1 MKTLRDD
8 RRSRRAF
15 RPIPEY
21 LDDRIVPS
29 TMPVAI
35 GPGAEA
41 VVAVSVTQRH
51 ENHLAVLEV
60 KHEKAVA
67 RHELRLARREA
78 RFLAHHPS
86 AIAPT
91 PSPNASGMLPA
102 NVGAP
107 LQSLYA
113 QYETYESS
121 GGHGPFSPTGANLL
135 VINGTD
141 VGIQV
146 KDTSTGDFNTLIAEL
161 QGDGMQILD
170 SDSTYGLVEGML
182 PIAQLPTVAQLPQT
196 LSITPMSNPILEMS
210 M

>member
-1 MKTLRDD
+1 MKTLRVD
-8 RRSRRAF
+8 RRCRRAF
-15 RPIPEY
+15 RPIPEN

-29 TMPVAI
+29 TIPMAI

-41 VVAVSVTQRH
+41 VVAVSAAQRQ
-51 ENHLAVLEV
+51 ENHPAVLES

-67 RHELRLARREA
+67 RRDLRLARREA
-78 RFLAHHPS
+78 RFLAHHPN

-91 PSPNASGMLPA
+91 PNPNASGMLPA
-102 NVGAP
+102 DVGAP

-121 GGHGPFSPTGANLL
+121 GGAGPFSPTGANLL

-146 KDTSTGDFNTLIAEL
+146 KDTNTGDFNTLITEL
-161 QGDGMQILD
+161 QGDGMRILD

-182 PIAQLPTVAQLPQT
+182 PIVQLPTVAQLTQT

-210 M
+210 T

>member
-1 MKTLRDD
+1 MKTLRGD

-15 RPIPEY
+15 RPTPEY
-21 LDDRIVPS
+21 LDDRMVPS
-29 TMPVAI
+29 AVPVAA
-35 GPGAEA
+35 GPGVEA
-41 VVAVSVTQRH
+41 VVAVSAAGRH
-51 ENHLAVLEV
+51 EDHLAVLERE
-60 KHEKAVA
+60 HEKAVA
-67 RHELRLARREA
+67 RHDLRLARREA
-78 RFLAHHPS
+78 RFLAHHPN

-102 NVGAP
+102 NVSAP
-107 LQSLYA
+107 LQSLYT

-121 GGHGPFSPTGANLL
+121 GGAGPFRPTGANLL

-146 KDTSTGDFNTLIAEL
+146 KDTSTGDFNTLITEL

-170 SDSTYGLVEGML
+170 SSSTYGLVEGML

-196 LSITPMSNPILEMS
+196 LSVTPMTNPSLGMS
-210 M
+210 A

>member
-1 MKTLRDD
+1 LKTLHVD

-29 TMPVAI
+29 AMPVAV

-41 VVAVSVTQRH
+41 VVAASATQRH
-51 ENHLAVLEV
+51 ENHLAVLES
-60 KHEKAVA
+60 KHEKMVA
-67 RHELRLARREA
+67 SHDLRLARREA
-78 RFLAHHPS
+78 RFLAHHPG

-102 NVGAP
+102 DVGAP
-107 LQSLYA
+107 LQSLYT
-113 QYETYESS
+113 QYESYESS
-121 GGHGPFSPTGANLL
+121 GGAGPFSPTGANLL

-146 KDTSTGDFNTLIAEL
+146 KDTSTGDFSTLITEL

-170 SDSTYGLVEGML
+170 SSSTYELVEGML
-182 PIAQLPTVAQLPQT
+182 PIAQLPAAAQLPQA
-196 LSITPMSNPILEMS
+196 LSITPMTNPILEMS
-210 M
+210 T

>member
-1 MKTLRDD
+1 MKTVQRK
-8 RRSRRAF
+8 RRTQRAAN
-15 RPIPEY
+15 PNMEN

-41 VVAVSVTQRH
+41 VVAVSVAQRPGD
-51 ENHLAVLEV
+51 HLDQLDL
-60 KHEKAVA
+60 KREKAAA

-86 AIAPT
+86 AISPT
-91 PSPNASGMLPA
+91 PNPNASGMLPA

-146 KDTSTGDFNTLIAEL
+146 KDTSTGDFPTLIAEL

-170 SDSTYGLVEGML
+170 SSSTYGLVEGML

-196 LSITPMSNPILEMS
+196 LSITPMFNPILEMS
-210 M
+210 A